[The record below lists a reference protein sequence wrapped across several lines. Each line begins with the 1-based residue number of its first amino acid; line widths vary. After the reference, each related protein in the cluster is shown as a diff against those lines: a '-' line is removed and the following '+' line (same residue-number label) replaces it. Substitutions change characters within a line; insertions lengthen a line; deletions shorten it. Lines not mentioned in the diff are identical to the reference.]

1 MPTNFTVV
9 PVKDNTRKAAE
20 GNEEEDD
27 ISELKEED
35 ATGEIRDRIRCTVCI
50 KNYEFRNTEKQ
61 AGSQCLLSLQE
72 KSAFFLKVLTDPKA
86 NR

>member
-20 GNEEEDD
+20 WNEEEDD

-35 ATGEIRDRIRCTVCI
+35 ATGEMGDRFTTPFQVH
-50 KNYEFRNTEKQ
+50 
-61 AGSQCLLSLQE
+61 SL
-72 KSAFFLKVLTDPKA
+72 D
-86 NR
+86 